1 MKIKPII
8 ATLFLTF
15 ILNICFSQ
23 NSKTKQHTAEEI
35 AEMDANYKAKKE
47 KDKEGRKELEGTT
60 INELFL
66 EDIDGNKHT
75 LESLK
80 GKVVL
85 MNFWFIHCKP
95 CVAEIPD
102 LNMLKKKFNDKD
114 VVFLAVA
121 LDSKKSLDKFLET
134 HDFDFTII
142 PKGRELAERLKIPHY
157 PYNVILDKT
166 GKIQY
171 VSDVLSLN
179 MMNRLKRK
187 INGLLKE

>member
-1 MKIKPII
+1 MNTKSLIL
-8 ATLFLTF
+8 TLILAFT
-15 ILNICFSQ
+15 LNICLSQ
-23 NSKTKQHTAEEI
+23 NNEKKSFSEEELT
-35 AEMDANYKAKKE
+35 EMEANYKIKIE
-47 KDKEGRKELEGTT
+47 KDKADRKELDGTT
-60 INELFL
+60 LNGLVI
-66 EDIDGNKHT
+66 EDIDGNIHT

-102 LNMLKKKFNDKD
+102 LNELKTKFKDKD

-121 LDSKKSLDKFLET
+121 LDNKKSLDKFLEL
-134 HDFDFTII
+134 HPFDFTII
-142 PKGRELAERLKIPHY
+142 PKGRELAERFKIPHY

-166 GKIQY
+166 GTLHY

-179 MMNRLKRK
+179 ITNRLKRR
-187 INGLLKE
+187 INGFLR

>member
-1 MKIKPII
+1 MNTKSLIL
-8 ATLFLTF
+8 TLILAFT
-15 ILNICFSQ
+15 LNICLSQ
-23 NSKTKQHTAEEI
+23 NNEKKSFSEEELAETE
-35 AEMDANYKAKKE
+35 ANYKIKKE
-47 KDKEGRKELEGTT
+47 KDKADRKVLDGTT
-60 INELFL
+60 LNELVI
-66 EDIDGNKHT
+66 EDIDGNIHT

-102 LNMLKKKFNDKD
+102 LNELKTKFKDKD

-121 LDSKKSLDKFLET
+121 LDNKKSLDKFLEL
-134 HDFDFTII
+134 HPFDFTII
-142 PKGRELAERLKIPHY
+142 PKGRELAERFKIPHY

-166 GKIQY
+166 GTLHY

-179 MMNRLKRK
+179 ITNRLKRR
-187 INGLLKE
+187 INGFLR

>member
-1 MKIKPII
+1 MNTKSLIL
-8 ATLFLTF
+8 TLILAFT
-15 ILNICFSQ
+15 LNICLSQ
-23 NSKTKQHTAEEI
+23 NNEKKSFSEEELT
-35 AEMDANYKAKKE
+35 EMAANYKIKKE
-47 KDKEGRKELEGTT
+47 KDKADRKELDGTT
-60 INELFL
+60 LNELVI
-66 EDIDGNKHT
+66 EDIDGNIHT

-102 LNMLKKKFNDKD
+102 LNELKTKFKDKD

-121 LDSKKSLDKFLET
+121 LDNKKSLDKFLEL
-134 HDFDFTII
+134 HPFDFTII
-142 PKGRELAERLKIPHY
+142 PKGRELAERFKIPHY

-166 GKIQY
+166 GTLHY

-179 MMNRLKRK
+179 ITNRLKRR
-187 INGLLKE
+187 INGFLR

>member
-1 MKIKPII
+1 MNTKSLIL
-8 ATLFLTF
+8 TLILAFT
-15 ILNICFSQ
+15 LNICLSQ
-23 NSKTKQHTAEEI
+23 NNEKKSFSEEEL
-35 AEMDANYKAKKE
+35 AEMEANYKIKKE
-47 KDKEGRKELEGTT
+47 KDKADRKELDGTT
-60 INELFL
+60 LNELVI
-66 EDIDGNKHT
+66 EDIDGNIHT

-102 LNMLKKKFNDKD
+102 LNELKTKFKDKD

-121 LDSKKSLDKFLET
+121 LDNKKSLDKFLEL
-134 HDFDFTII
+134 HPFDLTII
-142 PKGRELAERLKIPHY
+142 PKGRELAERFKIPHY

-166 GKIQY
+166 GTLHY

-179 MMNRLKRK
+179 ITNRLKRR
-187 INGLLKE
+187 INGFLR

>member
-1 MKIKPII
+1 MNTKSLIL
-8 ATLFLTF
+8 TLILAFT
-15 ILNICFSQ
+15 LNICLSQ
-23 NSKTKQHTAEEI
+23 NNKKKSFSKEEL
-35 AEMDANYKAKKE
+35 AEMEVNYKIKKE
-47 KDKEGRKELEGTT
+47 KDKADRKELDGTT
-60 INELFL
+60 LNELAI
-66 EDIDGNKHT
+66 EDIDGNIHT

-102 LNMLKKKFNDKD
+102 LNELKTKFKDKD

-121 LDSKKSLDKFLET
+121 LDNKKSLDKFIET
-134 HDFDFTII
+134 HPFDFTII
-142 PKGRELAERLKIPHY
+142 PKGRELAERFKIPHY

-166 GKIQY
+166 GKLHY

-179 MMNRLKRK
+179 ITNRLKRK
-187 INGLLKE
+187 IYSFLK

>member
-1 MKIKPII
+1 MNTKSLIL
-8 ATLFLTF
+8 TLILAFT
-15 ILNICFSQ
+15 LNICLSQ
-23 NSKTKQHTAEEI
+23 NNEKKSFSEEEL
-35 AEMDANYKAKKE
+35 AEMEANYKIKKE
-47 KDKEGRKELEGTT
+47 KDKADRKELDGTT
-60 INELFL
+60 LNELVI
-66 EDIDGNKHT
+66 EDIDGNIHT

-102 LNMLKKKFNDKD
+102 LNELKTKFKDKD

-121 LDSKKSLDKFLET
+121 LDNKKSLDKFLEI
-134 HDFDFTII
+134 HPFDFTII
-142 PKGRELAERLKIPHY
+142 PKGRELAERFKIPHY

-166 GKIQY
+166 GTLHY

-179 MMNRLKRK
+179 ITNRLKHR
-187 INGLLKE
+187 INGFLR

>member
-1 MKIKPII
+1 MNTKSLIL
-8 ATLFLTF
+8 TLILAFT
-15 ILNICFSQ
+15 LNICLSQ
-23 NSKTKQHTAEEI
+23 NNEKKSFSEEEL
-35 AEMDANYKAKKE
+35 AEMEANYKIKKE
-47 KDKEGRKELEGTT
+47 KDKADRKELDGTT
-60 INELFL
+60 LNELVI
-66 EDIDGNKHT
+66 EDIDGNIHT

-102 LNMLKKKFNDKD
+102 LNELKTKFKDKD

-121 LDSKKSLDKFLET
+121 LDNKKSLDKFLEI
-134 HDFDFTII
+134 HPFDFTII
-142 PKGRELAERLKIPHY
+142 PKGRELAERFKIPHY

-166 GKIQY
+166 GTLHY

-179 MMNRLKRK
+179 ITNRLKRR
-187 INGLLKE
+187 INGFLR